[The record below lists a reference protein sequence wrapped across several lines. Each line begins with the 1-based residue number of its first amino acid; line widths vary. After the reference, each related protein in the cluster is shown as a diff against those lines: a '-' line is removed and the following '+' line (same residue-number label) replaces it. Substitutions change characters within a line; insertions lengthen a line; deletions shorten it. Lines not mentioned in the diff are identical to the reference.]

1 MFCITS
7 VREARVGGPLC
18 DLVVQIAR
26 QSRGHMDWLR
36 NSICGLGN
44 RMKLV
49 KSIREV
55 GGWHVKVGTKVGQ
68 CRER

>member
-1 MFCITS
+1 M
-7 VREARVGGPLC
+7 C